1 MQIAASKSGML
12 WDTLFP
18 LTCSTVTDGASEN
31 TGMHHSL
38 WKHLSDEREGSE
50 ARDLPLLKIWRGVH
64 WLQLAFKDM
73 VVNVPEVS
81 HIISDNKGVVNN
93 YHRSALRRKGIRNG
107 ALECGAHLTA
117 FSK

>member
-50 ARDLPLLKIWRGVH
+50 ARHLPLLKIWRSVH

-81 HIISDNKGVVNN
+81 HT
-93 YHRSALRRKGIRNG
+93 RKPCYRKDDR
-107 ALECGAHLTA
+107 AMHPMYTYKLFT
-117 FSK
+117 